1 MNAQTKRSL
10 ATMLTGLIAT
20 LAALLVAQVLRQR
33 ACTGATGRWDA
44 AARSCVLPSGATPS
58 WLGGTG
64 AYVVAAVAGVLLAV
78 MLWRTYTFFATGGG
92 GRRQPPG

>member
-20 LAALLVAQVLRQR
+20 LAALLIAELLRQR
-33 ACTGATGRWDA
+33 ACAGGGGRWDV
-44 AARSCVLPSGATPS
+44 AARGCVLPAGVQPS
-58 WLGGTG
+58 LLGGMG
-64 AYVVAAVAGVLLAV
+64 AYVVAAVVGVLLAV

-92 GRRQPPG
+92 GRRRPPG

>member
-20 LAALLVAQVLRQR
+20 LAALLVAEVLRQR
-33 ACTGATGRWDA
+33 GCTGAGGRWDA
-44 AARSCVLPSGATPS
+44 AARGCVLPSGATLP
-58 WLGGTG
+58 WLGGVG
-64 AYVVAAVAGVLLAV
+64 AWMVAAVVGLLLAV

-92 GRRQPPG
+92 GRRRPPG